1 MRFVYLLIRK
11 FGDWEDMCIILTLEE
26 AIQASIKYP
35 NSRVEIFSK
44 DSELGYSPTH
54 DFYKEGVLYKNQ
66 NPVMIMK

>member
-1 MRFVYLLIRK
+1 MQIVYLLVKR

-44 DSELGYSPTH
+44 GPEFGYLPTYTY
-54 DFYKEGVLYKNQ
+54 YKDGKLCNTSS
-66 NPVMIMK
+66 I